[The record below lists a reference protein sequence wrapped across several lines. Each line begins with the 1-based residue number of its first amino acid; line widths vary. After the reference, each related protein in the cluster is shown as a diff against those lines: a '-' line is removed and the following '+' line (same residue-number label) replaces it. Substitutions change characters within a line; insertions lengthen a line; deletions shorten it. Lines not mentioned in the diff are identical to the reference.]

1 MSTTDH
7 ANLTAY
13 LFKVGP
19 QSNYECQWEPNSA
32 GIEVNL
38 QTNIKGWTHRRG
50 RLNEIVI

>member
-13 LFKVGP
+13 LFKVDP
-19 QSNYECQWEPNSA
+19 SA